1 MTDAPINAGRASKGF
16 GQAASPIT
24 TKERLDALKD
34 ARPKPTVERHHTPGG
49 TLETETKHRVNSAL
63 EARIAA
69 TAMRLDRARQG
80 FKDAQSKALVRGKAQ
95 AGFGRSR

>member
-1 MTDAPINAGRASKGF
+1 MTDASTSKGF
-16 GQAASPIT
+16 GQAASAIT
-24 TKERLDALKD
+24 TKDRLDALKD

-49 TLETETKHRVNSAL
+49 TVETETKRGVNSAL

-69 TAMRLDRARQG
+69 MTMRLDQARQNL
-80 FKDAQSKALVRGKAQ
+80 KDGRAKALSKGKAK